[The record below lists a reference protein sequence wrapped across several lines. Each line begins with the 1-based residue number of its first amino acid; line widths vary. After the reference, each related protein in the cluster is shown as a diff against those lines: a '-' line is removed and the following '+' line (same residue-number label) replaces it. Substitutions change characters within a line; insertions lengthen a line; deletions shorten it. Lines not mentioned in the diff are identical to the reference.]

1 MPQFNDDELKRYS
14 RHLSLPE
21 IGIDGQSKLRDAK
34 VLIVG
39 AGGLGS
45 PVALYLA
52 AAGVG
57 NICIIDG
64 DVVDLSNLQRQI
76 IHSTSDVGRAKVES
90 ASQSITALNPGVKV
104 EAISG
109 LLTADNA
116 ASLMADYDII
126 VDATDSLAT
135 KLLINDTC
143 VALGK
148 PFVHGGMYR
157 YMGQAM
163 TYVPGSPCYRCL
175 FAGEEPVQ
183 PGNEAVAGPFG
194 AVAGILGCIQAAEVI
209 KYITGIGRLLT
220 GRLLR
225 FDALTMEFD
234 TFTLPADNRC
244 RCRRPLK

>member
-1 MPQFNDDELKRYS
+1 MPLFNDDELKRYS

-21 IGIDGQSKLRDAK
+21 IGIDGQSKLHDAK
-34 VLIVG
+34 VFIVG

-76 IHSTSDVGRAKVES
+76 IHSTADVGRAKVES
-90 ASQSITALNPGVKV
+90 ASQSMTALNPGVKV
-104 EAISG
+104 EAVSG

-116 ASLMADYDII
+116 ESLMADYDII
-126 VDATDSLAT
+126 VDATDSLST

-163 TYVPGSPCYRCL
+163 T
-175 FAGEEPVQ
+175 
-183 PGNEAVAGPFG
+183 
-194 AVAGILGCIQAAEVI
+194 
-209 KYITGIGRLLT
+209 
-220 GRLLR
+220 
-225 FDALTMEFD
+225 
-234 TFTLPADNRC
+234 
-244 RCRRPLK
+244 